1 MQYRIYYQGENFM
14 IKESGWNET
23 GNSWY
28 VSKGGIEEAKAGS
41 PITASTT
48 GPPTFE
54 LVRFP
59 DSYMI

>member
-1 MQYRIYYQGENFM
+1 M

-28 VSKGGIEEAKAGS
+28 VSNGGIEKAKAGS